1 MSDLS
6 SWTVVEILILLPGH
20 EFVVAI
26 GVVSRSHASRD
37 LQVCKD
43 VEDGYICVTLY
54 EVESVS

>member
-1 MSDLS
+1 MTDLAS
-6 SWTVVEILILLPGH
+6 CTVVEILILLPGH

-26 GVVSRSHASRD
+26 GDVSRSYAGRD

-54 EVESVS
+54 EVEPVS